1 MHEERMTQDSVEKE
15 RQQNRIKLAHIVVI
29 FAVLQSA
36 VINLFAYTG
45 AVSPMTGIAFAIVS
59 VGAALVFWA
68 IYKSGLNLQWEHPD
82 LTLHHCTLLVLTQ
95 FVFIFFAP
103 KLTILFLLV
112 ILVVFAY
119 GMVQLHYYH
128 FAVGWVSY
136 TVLSGL
142 VLWLMHDSF
151 GYPGN
156 SDVQL
161 LLLWLFFSLVLGT
174 FVMARI
180 QSNRLRA
187 QLSVARDELTVAL
200 AKLDGLGQHD
210 VLTGALNRRALVEA
224 LDAELLRA
232 RRTGHPFCFALI
244 DLDHFRAINE
254 KYGNAIGD
262 MALKSVS
269 ETAIKLLR
277 ALDRFGRTGG
287 EEFGILLPAT
297 WLDQGVIA
305 MGRLTK
311 AVKETDWEKIAPGLT
326 MTFSA
331 GITTNAVND
340 TAEVII
346 KRADEA
352 LKQAKKEGR
361 DRVIQ
366 SEEALPDMPPID
378 LD

>member
-15 RQQNRIKLAHIVVI
+15 RQQNRIKLSHIVVI

-36 VINLFAYTG
+36 VLNLFAYAGSLPPTTG
-45 AVSPMTGIAFAIVS
+45 WAFAIVS
-59 VGAALVFWA
+59 IGTALLFWA
-68 IYKSGLNLQWEHPD
+68 IYKSGANLQWEHKD
-82 LTLHHCTLLVLTQ
+82 LTLHQCALLVLTQ
-95 FVFIFFAP
+95 LVFIFLAP
-103 KLTILFLLV
+103 KLTILFLLAA
-112 ILVVFAY
+112 LVVFAY
-119 GMVQLHYYH
+119 GMVQLNYYH
-128 FAVGWVSY
+128 FAVGWITY
-136 TVLSGL
+136 TVISGIA
-142 VLWLMHDSF
+142 LWLVHDSF
-151 GYPGN
+151 DYPGN
-156 SDVQL
+156 SDAQL
-161 LLLWLFFSLVLGT
+161 ALLWLFLSLMLAT
-174 FVMARI
+174 FVIARI
-180 QSNRLRA
+180 QSNRARV
-187 QLSVARDELTVAL
+187 QLSVLRDELATVH
-200 AKLDGLGQHD
+200 AKLDGLALHD
-210 VLTGALNRRALVEA
+210 ALTGALNRRALVEA

-262 MALKSVS
+262 LALKSVS

-305 MGRLTK
+305 LGRLTK
-311 AVKETDWEKIAPGLT
+311 VVYEYDWEKIAPGLT

-340 TAEVII
+340 TAEIII
-346 KRADEA
+346 KRADNA
-352 LKQAKKEGR
+352 LKQAKNEGR
-361 DRVIQ
+361 NRVVQ

>member
-36 VINLFAYTG
+36 LVNLFAYTG
-45 AVSPMTGIAFAIVS
+45 ALSPTIGIAFAVVS
-59 VGAALVFWA
+59 IGAALIFWA
-68 IYKSGLNLQWEHPD
+68 IYNSGLNLQWEHPD

-95 FVFIFFAP
+95 FAFIFLAP

-112 ILVVFAY
+112 ALIVFGY
-119 GMVQLHYYH
+119 GMVQLNYYH
-128 FAVGWVSY
+128 FAVGWVAYS
-136 TVLSGL
+136 VSSGL

-156 SDVQL
+156 SDLQL
-161 LLLWLFFSLVLGT
+161 LLLWLFLSLVLGT

-187 QLSVARDELTVAL
+187 QLSVARDELTIAL

-210 VLTGALNRRALVEA
+210 VLTGVLNRRALVEA
-224 LDAELLRA
+224 LDSELLRA

-244 DLDHFRAINE
+244 DLDHFRGINE

-262 MALKSVS
+262 MVLKSVS

-277 ALDRFGRTGG
+277 ALDRYGRTGG

-311 AVKETDWEKIAPGLT
+311 AVKETDWEKIAPGLSI
-326 MTFSA
+326 TFSA

-340 TAEVII
+340 TAEIVI

-352 LKQAKKEGR
+352 LKQAKQEGR
-361 DRVIQ
+361 DRIVQ